1 MRWAKA
7 GTVELE
13 LIGDKIA
20 ITFRAAIE
28 LAATRHISLL
38 DAVELSC
45 LLLRSGNLKST
56 TNIMV
61 PGMALQVENS
71 RTHRAWLTTSRD
83 GESDLI
89 ACIEGSVVRDI
100 GRRLHDHYLRAK
112 GELGDPHDRSIYV
125 RPVTYCY
132 TDA

>member
-1 MRWAKA
+1 MRWADA

-13 LIGDKIA
+13 LIDDKIA
-20 ITFRAAIE
+20 ITFRSKVE
-28 LAATRHISLL
+28 LAATRHIGLT

-56 TNIMV
+56 TNIEV

-71 RTHRAWLTTSRD
+71 RTHRAWLTINRD
-83 GESDLI
+83 GDSDLV

-112 GELGDPHDRSIYV
+112 GEIDNGPDRSIYV
-125 RPVTYCY
+125 RPVSYCY
-132 TDA
+132 LDA

>member
-1 MRWAKA
+1 LKWART

-20 ITFRAAIE
+20 ITFRSKIE
-28 LAATRHISLL
+28 FAATRHISLL

-56 TNIMV
+56 TNIATSGV
-61 PGMALQVENS
+61 ALQVENS
-71 RTHRAWLTTSRD
+71 RTHRAWLTMSQD
-83 GESDLI
+83 GEADRV

-112 GELGDPHDRSIYV
+112 AEISDPHDRSIYV